1 MRARRYVLV
10 ARRLLPA
17 VLVLVAALAD
27 WQGAHGLAR
36 TALLLALPFTAV
48 AALTSLGDYL
58 DSRWDG
64 AALLHALLWG
74 LALVLLVLSCA
85 VRRHALHAVPPL
97 AVSSVV
103 GCLAIFAVKA
113 GLVAAPYLKRASDL
127 RPAKP

>member
-1 MRARRYVLV
+1 MV
-10 ARRLLPA
+10 RRLLPA
-17 VLVLVAALAD
+17 VLVAAAALAD

-36 TALLLALPFTAV
+36 TTLLLALPFTAV
-48 AALTSLGDYL
+48 AALSSVGDYL

-74 LALVLLVLSCA
+74 VAVVLLVLSCA
-85 VRRHALHAVPPL
+85 ARRHALHAVPPL

-103 GCLAIFAVKA
+103 ACLGIFAVKA
-113 GLVAAPYLKRASDL
+113 TLVAAPHLRRAPDL

>member
-1 MRARRYVLV
+1 VLV

-17 VLVLVAALAD
+17 VLVAAAALAD

-36 TALLLALPFTAV
+36 TTLLLALPFTAV

-74 LALVLLVLSCA
+74 VAVVLLVLSCA
-85 VRRHALHAVPPL
+85 VRRHTLHAVPPL

-103 GCLAIFAVKA
+103 ACLGIFAVKA
-113 GLVAAPYLKRASDL
+113 TLVAAPHLRRAADL